1 MRTDAEDNDENVT
14 GNENLPED
22 GAMRQCPKC
31 GGEMAESQ
39 ETCGVCGTPIDNVEP
54 TRRPAEVP
62 IMATLVEEPS
72 EPQPPVA
79 ERGPWGAPFGLK
91 PSQPAVGVPRRF
103 GVGTM
108 MILVTAFAMLLGVLK
123 SAGVDPLIFAAV
135 AAFIAGVGACQ
146 VLMFKG
152 QDPRR
157 ASFYG
162 GIITF
167 SVLAVVV
174 ALVVGHLYGAKYA
187 IRCAFLLG
195 VLTFVAGGPL
205 GYGAGCLVAAI
216 FLVRKEPDDAEP
228 PAEEP
233 AEERP

>member
-1 MRTDAEDNDENVT
+1 
-14 GNENLPED
+14 
-22 GAMRQCPKC
+22 MRQCPKC

-39 ETCGVCGTPIDNVEP
+39 ETCSVCGTPIDDVEP

-62 IMATLVEEPS
+62 IMATLVAEPS
-72 EPQPPVA
+72 EPQPP
-79 ERGPWGAPFGLK
+79 EEEKGPWGAPFGLK
-91 PSQPAVGVPRRF
+91 PSQPAVSVPRRF
-103 GVGTM
+103 SVGTM
-108 MILVTAFAMLLGVLK
+108 MILVTAFALLLGILK
-123 SAGVDPLIFAAV
+123 TCGVPPVVFAAV

-146 VLMFKG
+146 VLLYKG
-152 QDPRR
+152 EDPRK

-167 SVLAVVV
+167 GVMAVVA

-187 IRCAFLLG
+187 VTCACFL
-195 VLTFVAGGPL
+195 VALTFVAGGPL
-205 GYGAGCLVAAI
+205 GYAAGCLVAAI

-233 AEERP
+233 AAERS